1 MRSRSE
7 QDRGS
12 ASIEF
17 IVVGVAIILPL
28 IYIAITVLTLNA
40 AQFASHQA
48 AREGVRAFV
57 TSTSNSSANQRASI
71 AANQA
76 FADYGL
82 TESEPQIAITCD
94 HISCLTPGGSVSV
107 EITTQV
113 PLPFVPR
120 WGSSELVTMPITSQ
134 ATLLVDQY
142 RQAGAS

>member
-7 QDRGS
+7 CDRGS

-57 TSTSNSSANQRASI
+57 TSTSNSSGIYRASL

-76 FADYGL
+76 FTDYGL
-82 TESEPQIAITCD
+82 AESEPKVAITCD

-107 EITTQV
+107 EVTTQV
-113 PLPFVPR
+113 PLPFVPH
-120 WGSSELVTMPITSQ
+120 WGSSELVTMPITAQ

-142 RQAGAS
+142 REAGAP

>member
-1 MRSRSE
+1 MRSWSE
-7 QDRGS
+7 SDRGS

-17 IVVGVAIILPL
+17 IVVGVAIILPI

-40 AQFASHQA
+40 AQFASNQA

-57 TSTSNSSANQRASI
+57 TSTGNSSANQRASI

-76 FADYGL
+76 FTDYGIAG
-82 TESEPQIAITCD
+82 SEPQIAITCD
-94 HISCLTPGGSVSV
+94 HISCLTPGGSVSIEV
-107 EITTQV
+107 TTRV

-120 WGSSELVTMPITSQ
+120 WGSSDLVTMPITSQ

>member
-1 MRSRSE
+1 MHWRSSS
-7 QDRGS
+7 DRGS

-40 AQFASHQA
+40 AQFAANQA

-57 TSTSNSSANQRASI
+57 TSMSNSLGNHRASI

-82 TESEPQIAITCD
+82 TESQPHLSITCD
-94 HISCLTPGGSVSV
+94 HLSCLTPGGKVSV

-113 PLPFVPR
+113 PLPFIPR
-120 WGSSELVTMPITSQ
+120 WGSQNPVTMPISSQ

-142 RQAGAS
+142 REAGNS

>member
-1 MRSRSE
+1 MRSQSE
-7 QDRGS
+7 HERGS

-28 IYIAITVLTLNA
+28 VYIAITVLTLNA
-40 AQFASHQA
+40 AQFASNQA
-48 AREGVRAFV
+48 AREGARAFV
-57 TSTSNSSANQRASI
+57 TSSSNSSANQRASI

-107 EITTQV
+107 EVTTQI

-120 WGSSELVTMPITSQ
+120 WGSSDLVTMPITSQ

>member
-1 MRSRSE
+1 MRSPSE
-7 QDRGS
+7 SDRGS

-48 AREGVRAFV
+48 ASEGARAFV
-57 TSTSNSSANQRASI
+57 TSTSNSSGNQRASI

-82 TESEPQIAITCD
+82 SESELEIAITCD
-94 HISCLTPGGSVSV
+94 HISCLTPGGSVSIEV
-107 EITTQV
+107 STQV
-113 PLPFVPR
+113 PLPFVPH
-120 WGSSELVTMPITSQ
+120 WGSTGPITMPITAK

-142 RQAGAS
+142 REAGSS

>member
-1 MRSRSE
+1 MRLLSE
-7 QDRGS
+7 GERGS

-57 TSTSNSSANQRASI
+57 TSTSNASGNQRASI

-82 TESEPQIAITCD
+82 AESEPEVAITCD

-107 EITTQV
+107 EVTTQV

-120 WGSSELVTMPITSQ
+120 WGSSELVTMPITAQ

-142 RQAGAS
+142 REAGTS

>member
-7 QDRGS
+7 HDRGS

-40 AQFASHQA
+40 AQFASNQA
-48 AREGVRAFV
+48 AREGARAFV
-57 TSTSNSSANQRASI
+57 TSSGNSSANQRARI

-82 TESEPQIAITCD
+82 AESKPRIAITCD
-94 HISCLTPGGSVSV
+94 HISCLTPGGSVSIEV
-107 EITTQV
+107 TTQV

-120 WGSSELVTMPITSQ
+120 WGSSDLITMPITSQ

>member
-1 MRSRSE
+1 MRLRSKC
-7 QDRGS
+7 DRGS

-40 AQFASHQA
+40 AQFASNQA
-48 AREGVRAFV
+48 AREGARAFV
-57 TSTSNSSANQRASI
+57 TSTSNSSGNQRANI
-71 AANQA
+71 AVTQA

-82 TESEPQIAITCD
+82 TGPEPQVAITCD

-120 WGSSELVTMPITSQ
+120 GGSPDFVTMPVTSR

-142 RQAGAS
+142 REAGTS

>member
-1 MRSRSE
+1 MRSRSRN
-7 QDRGS
+7 DRGS

-40 AQFASHQA
+40 AQFASNQA
-48 AREGVRAFV
+48 ARESARAFV
-57 TSTSNSSANQRASI
+57 TSTSNSAGNQRASF

-82 TESEPQIAITCD
+82 TESEPEILITCD
-94 HISCLTPGGSVSV
+94 HVSCLTPGGRVSV

-120 WGSSELVTMPITSQ
+120 WGTSDLVTMPIISQ

-142 RQAGAS
+142 RQAGTS

>member
-1 MRSRSE
+1 MRSPSKH
-7 QDRGS
+7 DRGS

-17 IVVGVAIILPL
+17 IVVGVAITLPL
-28 IYIAITVLTLNA
+28 IYIAITVLTLNS
-40 AQFASHQA
+40 AQFASNQA
-48 AREGVRAFV
+48 AREGARAFV
-57 TSTSNSSANQRASI
+57 TSTSDSSANQRARI

-76 FADYGL
+76 FVDYGL

-94 HISCLTPGGSVSV
+94 HTSCLTPGGSVSI

-120 WGSSELVTMPITSQ
+120 WGSSDLVTMPITSQ

-142 RQAGAS
+142 RQAGVS

>member
-1 MRSRSE
+1 MHSQSRN
-7 QDRGS
+7 DRGS

-17 IVVGVAIILPL
+17 IVVAVAIILPL

-40 AQFASHQA
+40 AQFASNQA

-57 TSTSNSSANQRASI
+57 TSLSNSSGNQRASF

-76 FADYGL
+76 FADHGL
-82 TESEPQIAITCD
+82 SGSAPQISITCD
-94 HISCLTPGGSVSV
+94 HMSCLTPGGKVSV

-120 WGSSELVTMPITSQ
+120 WGTSDLVTMPITSQ

-142 RQAGAS
+142 RQAGTP

>member
-1 MRSRSE
+1 MLSRNE
-7 QDRGS
+7 HDRGS

-40 AQFASHQA
+40 AQFASNQA
-48 AREGVRAFV
+48 AREGARAFV
-57 TSTSNSSANQRASI
+57 TSTSNSSANQRANI

-120 WGSSELVTMPITSQ
+120 WGSSDLVTVPITSQ

-142 RQAGAS
+142 RQAGTS

>member
-1 MRSRSE
+1 MRSPSE
-7 QDRGS
+7 HDRGS

-40 AQFASHQA
+40 AQFASNQA
-48 AREGVRAFV
+48 AREGARAFV
-57 TSTSNSSANQRASI
+57 TSSSNSSANQRASI

-82 TESEPQIAITCD
+82 TESEPQIAITCAR
-94 HISCLTPGGSVSV
+94 ISCLTPGGSVSV
-107 EITTQV
+107 EVTTQI

-120 WGSSELVTMPITSQ
+120 WGSSDLVTMPITSQ

>member
-1 MRSRSE
+1 MRSPSE
-7 QDRGS
+7 CDRGS

-48 AREGVRAFV
+48 AREGARAFV
-57 TSTSNSSANQRASI
+57 TSASILSGNQRAII

-82 TESEPQIAITCD
+82 NESDPAIAITCD
-94 HISCLTPGGSVSV
+94 HVSCLTPGGSVSV
-107 EITTQV
+107 EVTTQV

-120 WGSSELVTMPITSQ
+120 WGSSELVTMPITAQ

-142 RQAGAS
+142 REAGAP

>member
-7 QDRGS
+7 YDRGS

-40 AQFASHQA
+40 AQFASNQA
-48 AREGVRAFV
+48 AREGARAFV
-57 TSTSNSSANQRASI
+57 TSTSNSSANQRAST

-82 TESEPQIAITCD
+82 TESESQIAITCD
-94 HISCLTPGGSVSV
+94 HISCLTPGGSIHVQV
-107 EITTQV
+107 TTQV

-120 WGSSELVTMPITSQ
+120 WGSSDLVTMPITSR

>member
-1 MRSRSE
+1 MHSPSE
-7 QDRGS
+7 HERGS

-40 AQFASHQA
+40 AQFASNQA
-48 AREGVRAFV
+48 AREGARAFV
-57 TSTSNSSANQRASI
+57 TSSSNSSANQRASI

-82 TESEPQIAITCD
+82 TESQPQIAITCD
-94 HISCLTPGGSVSV
+94 HISCLTPGGRVSV
-107 EITTQV
+107 EVTTQV

-120 WGSSELVTMPITSQ
+120 WGSSDLVTVPITSQ

-142 RQAGAS
+142 RQTGDS

>member
-1 MRSRSE
+1 MRLRSSS
-7 QDRGS
+7 DRGS

-40 AQFASHQA
+40 AQFAANQA
-48 AREGVRAFV
+48 ARESVRAFV
-57 TSTSNSSANQRASI
+57 TSTSNPGGDKRAVI

-76 FADYGL
+76 FSDHGL
-82 TESEPQIAITCD
+82 TDMEPELSITCD
-94 HISCLTPGGSVSV
+94 HISCLTPGGKVSM

-120 WGSSELVTMPITSQ
+120 WGSSNLVTMPVTAK

-142 RQAGAS
+142 REAGVS

>member
-7 QDRGS
+7 DDRGS

-28 IYIAITVLTLNA
+28 IYVAITVLTLNA
-40 AQFASHQA
+40 AQFASNQA
-48 AREGVRAFV
+48 AREGARAFV
-57 TSTSNSSANQRASI
+57 TSTSNSVANQRASF

-82 TESEPQIAITCD
+82 TESAPLIAITCD
-94 HISCLTPGGSVSV
+94 HITCLTPGGSVSV
-107 EITTQV
+107 EITTWV

-120 WGSSELVTMPITSQ
+120 WGSSALVTMPITSQ

-142 RQAGAS
+142 RQVGGS

>member
-1 MRSRSE
+1 MRSPSE
-7 QDRGS
+7 HERGS

-40 AQFASHQA
+40 AQFASNQA
-48 AREGVRAFV
+48 AREGARAFV
-57 TSTSNSSANQRASI
+57 TSTSNSSANQRVSM

-82 TESEPQIAITCD
+82 SESEPQIAITCD
-94 HISCLTPGGSVSV
+94 HISCLTPGGRVSV
-107 EITTQV
+107 EVTTWV

-120 WGSSELVTMPITSQ
+120 WGSSDLVTMPITSQ

-142 RQAGAS
+142 RQAGPS

>member
-134 ATLLVDQY
+134 AILLVDQY